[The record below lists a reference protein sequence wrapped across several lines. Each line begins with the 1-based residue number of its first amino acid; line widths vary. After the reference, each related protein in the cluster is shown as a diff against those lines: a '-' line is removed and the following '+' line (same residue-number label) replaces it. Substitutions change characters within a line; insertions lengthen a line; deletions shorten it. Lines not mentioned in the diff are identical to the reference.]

1 MPQNKTK
8 VTKENLHLF
17 KKNRMSAFS
26 HRADA
31 MAIYRMYEVGRKSV
45 PNRT

>member
-26 HRADA
+26 HRTDA
-31 MAIYRMYEVGRKSV
+31 MGIYRTSEVGRKSV